1 MDEIVQRRP
10 GGSASSSDHDHD
22 YEYKWTESGKRGEYS
37 QLLLDCRH
45 LLKGIMDDDHVQ
57 SVQLTPKSLKGAAS
71 TTDVHDDDDDGVVDV
86 ESFRDLMES
95 VRSKLKNEEIQYQL
109 LSDVFVG

>member
-57 SVQLTPKSLKGAAS
+57 S
-71 TTDVHDDDDDGVVDV
+71 
-86 ESFRDLMES
+86 
-95 VRSKLKNEEIQYQL
+95 
-109 LSDVFVG
+109 